1 MLAYNG
7 SVGPTLQVEQGRD
20 HRAHPEDGDIATTV
34 HWHGLRPEN
43 RYHGGSARDP
53 TADPG
58 RRLLQLPGA
67 VPRRRLPL
75 VSPAHQGRTS
85 LRRWASREPIVV
97 EPTDAAYWPDVDC
110 QLTMTL
116 DDLLER
122 GHIVPFHRSGRTVT
136 AMGPIRQRAA
146 HSG

>member
-7 SVGPTLQVEQGRD
+7 SVPGPTLQVEQGRETQQ
-20 HRAHPEDGDIATTV
+20 PIPV
-34 HWHGLRPEN
+34 
-43 RYHGGSARDP
+43 GGCYSC
-53 TADPG
+53 
-58 RRLLQLPGA
+58 Q
-67 VPRRRLPL
+67 VQFPRRRLPL